1 LNKIYMIYHL
11 TGMKIILLA
20 SFLILCFLL
29 ACEKGYFES
38 SVPIKKLL
46 ENPRDYENRT
56 VNIEGEVNEV
66 FSLLVVKYFSVK
78 DDTGEIIV
86 VTERILPK
94 KGEKIKVK
102 GRMVDAFSIGDKTL
116 TVFKEERD
124 R

>member
-1 LNKIYMIYHL
+1 MYHRL
-11 TGMKIILLA
+11 IRTKIILLF
-20 SFLILCFLL
+20 SFFILVCVP
-29 ACEKGYFES
+29 ACDRGYFES
-38 SVPIKKLL
+38 PVPVKKLL
-46 ENPRDYENRT
+46 ENPREYESRT
-56 VNIEGEVNEV
+56 VYIEGEVNEV
-66 FSLLVVKYFSVK
+66 FSLLLVKYFTVK
-78 DDTGEIIV
+78 DNTGEIIV